1 MLRNKIAARIAACD
15 LNRNVIVP
23 EITSSLLLLQE
34 GCLLAGDNGLQK
46 KKRWIS
52 LHFRFLLNGMYL
64 SILKKKILNECHYQG
79 ENNRTESKNNSSL
92 SIITEHLDNGL
103 GGRGVLA
110 QWGEGKV
117 HCAGISNSNI
127 ELI

>member
-46 KKRWIS
+46 KKKGG
-52 LHFRFLLNGMYL
+52 FL
-64 SILKKKILNECHYQG
+64 
-79 ENNRTESKNNSSL
+79 
-92 SIITEHLDNGL
+92 
-103 GGRGVLA
+103 
-110 QWGEGKV
+110 
-117 HCAGISNSNI
+117 
-127 ELI
+127 